1 MTNFV
6 AKVSQLINCEPAD
19 AFNAF
24 VDPDRITRFWLG
36 ASSGPLAKDARVT
49 WTFMVPGA
57 VDTIAITEFE
67 PTSLIAFH
75 WSDGSN
81 TRIEFSAHST
91 GKTQVSVEI
100 HGSAGDDLVEQ
111 IVNTTEGFSIVLC
124 DLKTLIES
132 GQSAGLVRA
141 KAELIAASVPGG
153 AAETALLLPS
163 RPAVGEQG

>member
-6 AKVSQLINCEPAD
+6 ATVSQLIHCEPSD
-19 AFNAF
+19 AFSAF
-24 VDPDRITRFWLG
+24 VDPDRITQFWLRE
-36 ASSGPLAKDARVT
+36 ASGPLTKDARVT

-57 VDTIAITEFE
+57 VDTIAVTEFE
-67 PTSLIAFH
+67 PASIIAFN

-91 GKTQVSVEI
+91 GKTLVSAEV

-141 KAELIAASVPGG
+141 KAELMAASVPGG
-153 AAETALLLPS
+153 EA
-163 RPAVGEQG
+163 